1 MIKPVRIAL
10 DAMGGDHGP
19 EVIVPGAARA
29 VRLHRDIEFVF
40 FGDAARVRPLLER
53 DPELSAVSKVHH
65 TDVSVR
71 MDAKPSA
78 ALRAGRRTSSMWLAI
93 EALKKNAA
101 DVAVSAGN
109 TGALMAMA
117 KTCLHMMPLIGRPA
131 IAAVWPTLRGESI
144 VLDLGATIGGDAQHL
159 VELAIMGCEMARIV
173 LAIEKP
179 VAGLLNI
186 GVEEIKGNDAVKLA
200 SRMLREKSFTNFAYH
215 GFIEGDD
222 IGKGT
227 VDVVVTEGFTGN
239 IALKASE
246 GTASQMAQH
255 LREAFNRDL
264 LSKLG
269 YVLARH
275 AFGSLKKKLDP
286 RNVNGGVF
294 LGLNGLVIKSHGS
307 SDAVGTARA
316 IETGYVM
323 ARHQLLSKIRNSL
336 PLAREEFHR
345 QPLLEPQAEPLAAR
359 SER

>member
-1 MIKPVRIAL
+1 MMKPVRIAL

-29 VRLHRDIEFVF
+29 LRLHRDSEYVF
-40 FGDAARVRPLLER
+40 FGDAARIRPLLEK
-53 DPELSAVSKVHH
+53 DPELCAVSKLHH
-65 TDVSVR
+65 TDLSVR

-78 ALRAGRRTSSMWLAI
+78 ALRSGRRTSSMWLAI
-93 EALKKNAA
+93 EALKKNEA
-101 DVAVSAGN
+101 DAAVSAGN

-144 VLDLGATIGGDAQHL
+144 VLDLGATIGGDARHL

-173 LAIEKP
+173 LSIDKP
-179 VAGLLNI
+179 VVGLLNI

-200 SRMLREKSFTNFAYH
+200 SQMLRENRLANFGYH

-227 VDVVVTEGFTGN
+227 VDVVVTEGFAGN

-275 AFGSLKKKLDP
+275 AFGPLKKKLDV

-294 LGLNGLVIKSHGS
+294 LGLNGVVIKSHGG
-307 SDAVGTARA
+307 SDAIGTARA
-316 IETGYVM
+316 VETAYVM

-336 PLAREEFHR
+336 PLLHAEFHR
-345 QPLLEPQAEPLAAR
+345 QPELQQPAVPEAAP
-359 SER
+359 SES